1 MTDLTFTLL
10 RLGFLVLLWVF
21 VLSAIGVLR
30 RDLYGTK
37 TAPRRRRGEVHV
49 PPVTS
54 PSPQVPE
61 PARPASGTIP
71 RQPSRQAARQAAQP
85 GAPTRLVVT
94 AGPLRNT
101 TLPLTTSSILIG
113 RAPSCTLVL
122 DDDYSSSRHARIFPQ
137 NGAWYL
143 EDLGSTN
150 GTYVGEQR
158 ISGIIPL
165 QPGMAVRIGQSAV
178 ELQR

>member
-10 RLGFLVLLWVF
+10 RLGYLVLLWVF

-37 TAPRRRRGEVHV
+37 ITPRRGKRSEGGSRQGSG
-49 PPVTS
+49 PG
-54 PSPQVPE
+54 
-61 PARPASGTIP
+61 PASSGAATPEQP
-71 RQPSRQAARQAAQP
+71 RQTASS
-85 GAPTRLVVT
+85 GSGRLAVT
-94 AGPLRNT
+94 AGPLRGT
-101 TLPLTTSSILIG
+101 TVPLTTSSILLG

-137 NGAWYL
+137 NGGWFV

-150 GTYVGEQR
+150 GTYVDDQR
-158 ISGIIPL
+158 ISQVTPL
-165 QPGMAVRIGQSAV
+165 GPGTRVRIGQSVV

>member
-1 MTDLTFTLL
+1 MTELTFTLL

-21 VLSAIGVLR
+21 VFAAIGVLR

-37 TAPRRRRGEVHV
+37 ITARKGRSAQDAPRAAAGAA
-49 PPVTS
+49 
-54 PSPQVPE
+54 PSRS
-61 PARPASGTIP
+61 APASAPTP
-71 RQPSRQAARQAAQP
+71 AAPAP
-85 GAPTRLVVT
+85 TGPTRLVVT
-94 AGPLRNT
+94 AGPLRGT
-101 TLPLTTSSILIG
+101 TVPLSTSSILLG

-137 NGAWYL
+137 GGTWYV

-150 GTYVGEQR
+150 GTYINERR
-158 ISGIIPL
+158 ISGIEPL
-165 QPGMAVRIGQSAV
+165 PPGVGVRVGQSVV

>member
-10 RLGFLVLLWVF
+10 RLGYLVLLWVF

-37 TAPRRRRGEVHV
+37 ITPRRGRRGT
-49 PPVTS
+49 PPTTS
-54 PSPQVPE
+54 RPSSEPTPAAAAPE
-61 PARPASGTIP
+61 PARPAAPAG
-71 RQPSRQAARQAAQP
+71 PS
-85 GAPTRLVVT
+85 RLVVT
-94 AGPLRNT
+94 GGPLTGT
-101 TLPLTTSSILIG
+101 TIPLTTSSILIG

-137 NGAWYL
+137 HGGWFV

-150 GTYVGEQR
+150 GTYVDEQR
-158 ISGIIPL
+158 ISQVVPL
-165 QPGMAVRIGQSAV
+165 GPGTRVRIGQSVV